1 MSSYGATFSGKV
13 QEGVSTAS
21 AEHLVCFPF
30 WKCPLE
36 KETLG

>member
-1 MSSYGATFSGKV
+1 MSSYAATFSGKV

-21 AEHLVCFPF
+21 AEHLISCPF